1 MRHPHRF
8 SRPRSADDRFAGPDR
23 AALHAL
29 WHALTRHGA
38 YRGERGGEARGTE
51 FERHGRAGR
60 DERAFSG
67 DGRDDGSRREFS
79 GHEHGR
85 RGRRSL
91 DGSREDFD
99 RQGRQGRQGRDNG
112 RYEGRREH
120 RHQDRHEFAGSP
132 RNEGRHSHRHYWLH
146 ALWHA
151 IGRHHEGR
159 GGGRGGRF
167 GGGPGGFG
175 GGPGGFDGDGF
186 PRGRKFS
193 SDDLQLLLLSM
204 IDAQPSHGYELIK
217 ALETRSN
224 GFYSP
229 SPGMVYPALTYLEEL
244 GYVTVQLEG
253 NRKRYELADAG
264 REYLAANRERVELM
278 LAKLSHIARKM
289 DSVRRAFAGEEP
301 ADVSEGGWLPEL
313 NEARRTLKHALL
325 RRDSVPAAEQRRIA
339 EILMRAAKEIE
350 AASTPDSSGK
360 PENNEPTP

>member
-1 MRHPHRF
+1 MRHHHRF
-8 SRPRSADDRFAGPDR
+8 SRPTHADDGFCADHER
-23 AALHAL
+23 ASLHAL
-29 WHALTRHGA
+29 WHLLTRHHVQRSERRDWHAFPGDGEGRDGRHKFPGA
-38 YRGERGGEARGTE
+38 ETARHGHGQHD
-51 FERHGRAGR
+51 FNSDAADRHDPRERHPDTR
-60 DERAFSG
+60 
-67 DGRDDGSRREFS
+67 
-79 GHEHGR
+79 H
-85 RGRRSL
+85 
-91 DGSREDFD
+91 
-99 RQGRQGRQGRDNG
+99 QGRHG
-112 RYEGRREH
+112 H
-120 RHQDRHEFAGSP
+120 HHDRFS
-132 RNEGRHSHRHYWLH
+132 LH

-151 IGRHHEGR
+151 IGRHHDHR

-175 GGPGGFDGDGF
+175 GDGDGF

-253 NRKRYELADAG
+253 NRKRYELAEAG
-264 REYLAANRERVELM
+264 QEYLSANRERVELM
-278 LAKLSHIARKM
+278 LAKLTHIARKM

-301 ADVSEGGWLPEL
+301 ADISEGDWLPEL

-325 RRDSVPAAEQRRIA
+325 RRDDAPAAEQRRIA
-339 EILMRAAKEIE
+339 AILMRAAKEIE
-350 AASTPDSSGK
+350 GEGK
-360 PENNEPTP
+360 PGSTGSEPAV